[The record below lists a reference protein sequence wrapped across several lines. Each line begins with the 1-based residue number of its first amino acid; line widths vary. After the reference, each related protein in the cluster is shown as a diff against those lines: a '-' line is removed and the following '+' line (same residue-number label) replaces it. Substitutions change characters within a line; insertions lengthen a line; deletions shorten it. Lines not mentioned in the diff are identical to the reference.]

1 MTPDIVLLVIDMQE
15 GLARPQSDQD
25 PRTRLLSTIKVLV
38 QQARFHQ
45 IPIGYIWTP
54 SAHGSDY
61 FTPVVDRPPRSGE
74 MLGDSGILT
83 ELPVLPKDFVIAKP
97 AWSAFNNTGLP
108 FHLASL
114 RTQTVIL
121 TGIATNLSIESTARD
136 AYDRRFN
143 VITVS
148 DAMLGSSRDE
158 HIFAV
163 TRIFPRISRVM
174 TSTQVINWLP
184 HLKGGS
190 RHE

>member
-1 MTPDIVLLVIDMQE
+1 MTSDIVLLAIDMQE
-15 GLARPQSDQD
+15 GLARPQNDKD
-25 PRTRLLSTIKVLV
+25 PRTRLLSTVKVLV

-54 SAHGSDY
+54 SAHNGDY
-61 FTPVVDRPPRSGE
+61 PTPAVDRPPKSGE
-74 MLGDSGILT
+74 MLEDNGILN

-97 AWSAFNNTGLP
+97 AWSAFNNTELL

-114 RTQTVIL
+114 RAHTVVL
-121 TGIATNLSIESTARD
+121 TGIATNLSVESTARD

-184 HLKGGS
+184 QVKGGY